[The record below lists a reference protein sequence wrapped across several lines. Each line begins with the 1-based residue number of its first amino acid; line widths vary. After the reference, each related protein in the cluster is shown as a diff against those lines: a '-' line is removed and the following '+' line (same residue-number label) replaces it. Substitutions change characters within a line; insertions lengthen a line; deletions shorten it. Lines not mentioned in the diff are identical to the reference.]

1 MKKIIFII
9 LLCVIAG
16 CESQYDEYDLTGYN
30 LDGYDREGYTIWGY
44 NKKGYNRDGFNRE
57 GYNRK
62 GKYNPEYDERLTS
75 LLKSDVSTEQ
85 QEELTA
91 QELQEKLIAQE
102 QQLKELKQRQKT
114 IEQKLSIVE
123 ILEDPESFTYRDSNI
138 VVTLDKVYVKDGC
151 LYAEMTLMVT
161 RDTVIIRPKTCKKI
175 IHPDG
180 SVIEE
185 IPQGIK
191 MLDNFDNSLG
201 LGNIEPCYYGYD
213 SETGIRPKKS
223 QLFTIRFNNKPLNNT
238 GWLTLEV
245 AKDVFGNIGPF
256 SLRIPRTVII
266 HLLS

>member
-1 MKKIIFII
+1 MKKIILVIF
-9 LLCVIAG
+9 LCLIAG
-16 CESQYDEYDLTGYN
+16 CESQYNEYDLTGYN

-85 QEELTA
+85 QE
-91 QELQEKLIAQE
+91 KLIAQE
-102 QQLKELKQRQKT
+102 QQLEELKQRQE
-114 IEQKLSIVE
+114 IMDQKLFIVE

-138 VVTLDKVYVKDGC
+138 VVTLDKVYVKDDC
-151 LYAEMTLMVT
+151 LYAEITLMVT
-161 RDTVIIRPKTCKKI
+161 RDTIIIRPKTCKKI
-175 IHPDG
+175 TGPNG
-180 SVIEE
+180 SVIDK
-185 IPQGIK
+185 IPQGIR
-191 MLDNFDNSLG
+191 MLDNFHNSLG

-213 SETGIRPKKS
+213 SEIGIRPKQS

-238 GWLTLEV
+238 GFLLLEV
-245 AKDVFGNIGPF
+245 AQDVFGNIGPF
-256 SLRIPRTVII
+256 LFQIPRTAII